1 MTGGCFG
8 SSSSGSGSTS
18 DGPDNR
24 APWHVQ
30 RRRIYMTLAAP
41 VSTQPKQQQQQQQC
55 APAAGMYALSVY
67 DTAAVTQVYVSL
79 HQQDEARVGSE
90 SYVPL
95 QLTVLRVGTGFTH
108 EVVAQEGPT
117 TARQTQ
123 CSLRAQLVCTSLTV
137 IAPMLRVLPSVASN
151 SAPVACIAQHYQNIL
166 PSRKL
171 ITVGV
176 VLSPGRYIIVPTA
189 TTTAAATTDTS
200 TNTEDAYTDSPN
212 SNSSPTTSSSDSDA
226 PLPLLSPGSSAF
238 TAAARAA
245 ISSIFDR
252 LDADGDGV
260 LSSKELS
267 GFLRATEGVSLPA
280 EALQFVQQHFD
291 CREGGLTRLGL
302 LQAYRFIWK
311 DGGGE
316 AAVRRDL
323 QYFGYNSRFELS
335 YPCRTATLVV
345 HADNAIDLAG
355 CKYDVSAASAAAATA
370 QHETAQE

>member
-123 CSLRAQLVCTSLTV
+123 CSLQAQLGCTSLTM

-151 SAPVACIAQHYQNIL
+151 SAP
-166 PSRKL
+166 
-171 ITVGV
+171 VGV

-189 TTTAAATTDTS
+189 TTTAAAATTDTS
-200 TNTEDAYTDSPN
+200 ISTEDAYTDSPN
-212 SNSSPTTSSSDSDA
+212 SKSSPTTSSSDSDA

-311 DGGGE
+311 DGEGE

-323 QYFGYNSRFELS
+323 QYFGYNNRFELS
-335 YPCRTATLVV
+335 QPCRTATLVV
-345 HADNAIDLAG
+345 HADNIVDLAG
-355 CKYDVSAASAAAATA
+355 CKFDASAARAASAAAQPEA
-370 QHETAQE
+370 AQE